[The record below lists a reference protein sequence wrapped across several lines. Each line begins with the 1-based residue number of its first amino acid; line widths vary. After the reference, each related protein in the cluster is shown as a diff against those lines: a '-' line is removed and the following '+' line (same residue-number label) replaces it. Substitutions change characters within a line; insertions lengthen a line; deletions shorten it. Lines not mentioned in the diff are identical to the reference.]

1 MTKNI
6 SYLNDTNLDN
16 NFYNPSVINTPVKII
31 NQMVDTLKI
40 QFYPSQ
46 DLNDKQISAYNMFI
60 EDSKELK
67 QEAMLLKNDNKDMR
81 YVKTTIDSV
90 SFNVM
95 ASVGGTGFSVHL
107 KNNDVDM
114 MFAKISDKSN
124 NPIIKVEFRSEY
136 LSRNGYVK
144 CLNEVQNTIRFV
156 LPLFSIKVS
165 ELHIATD
172 IQGYNFTKLDVERI
186 KCRNRLKSGYED
198 VIKSQF
204 SQGSKFNSMSFGKDD
219 LMCRIY
225 NKTTQI
231 KTVPHAGYVE
241 QTRWIP
247 NGLYDPEIDVWRI
260 EIQFRRKHLKT
271 LIGKDG
277 VLDGFAVVLN
287 SIPDLWAYGCSRF
300 VHHDLSRQ
308 QCIDMITQDTVHNGK
323 LIPLSQSTINKR
335 YQRAGI
341 SKLWETVSTFNN
353 FKSEDIAKYK
363 EAKKPEVQYV
373 VNCFKGVVSTATKL
387 LRGNFNSEILAEIIT
402 QANEED
408 LNKKGLS
415 ILNSAKLKAVDYMKH
430 TKESYNNYGVI
441 TDGFKDYNS
450 DLQNNLKKTFQLI
463 EQTDPKQAN
472 EFFEQCVKRGTM
484 IYNRFDNQALEQIPT
499 DDEYDFYSF

>member
-1 MTKNI
+1 MSINI
-6 SYLNDTNLDN
+6 LSSNSNNLDS
-16 NFYNPSVINTPVKII
+16 NFYDPTIVNNQIKII

-46 DLNDKQISAYNMFI
+46 ELNDNQINIYNMFI
-60 EDSKELK
+60 DDSKELK
-67 QEAMLLKNDNKDMR
+67 KEAMALKNDNKDMR
-81 YVKTTIDSV
+81 YVKTSVDGV

-107 KNNDVDM
+107 KNNDVDIM
-114 MFAKISDKSN
+114 MGKISDKSN

-136 LSRNGYVK
+136 LSRNGYVL
-144 CLNEVQNTIRFV
+144 CLNQIQKIIRTV
-156 LPLFSIKVS
+156 LPLYTIKVS

-186 KCRNRLKSGYED
+186 KCRNRLKTGYED
-198 VIKSQF
+198 VVKSQF

-231 KTVPHAGYVE
+231 NSIPHAGYVKH
-241 QTRWIP
+241 TRWIP
-247 NGLYDPEIDVWRI
+247 NGLYNEELDVWRI

-300 VHHDLSRQ
+300 LHHDLSRQ
-308 QCIDMITQDTVHNGK
+308 QCIDMITQDTLHNGK
-323 LIPLSQSTINKR
+323 IIPLSTSAIRKR

-341 SKLWETVSTFNN
+341 SDLWKTISVFNN
-353 FKSEDIAKYK
+353 FKSVDIEKHK
-363 EAKKPEVQYV
+363 ESKKPEVQYV
-373 VNCFKGVVSTATKL
+373 VNCFKGVVSTTTKL
-387 LRGNFNSEILAEIIT
+387 LRGHFNSEILAEIIT
-402 QANEED
+402 QANEDD
-408 LNKKGLS
+408 LNKKGMSL
-415 ILNSAKLKAVDYMKH
+415 LNSAKLKAVDYMSD
-430 TKESYNNYGVI
+430 TKMSYDKYGVI
-441 TDGFKDYNS
+441 YDGFKEYNS

-463 EQTDPKQAN
+463 DNKDEAN
-472 EFFEQCVKRGTM
+472 KFFDECVKRGTM
-484 IYNRFDNQALEQIPT
+484 IYNRFDNQALEQYPN
-499 DDEYDFYSF
+499 EYDFYSF

>member
-1 MTKNI
+1 MTRDI
-6 SYLNDTNLDN
+6 SNLNQDNLDK
-16 NFYNPSVINTPVKII
+16 NFYNPTIINSPIKII

-46 DLNDKQISAYNMFI
+46 NLSDKDINSYNIFI
-60 EDSKELK
+60 DDSKELK
-67 QEAMLLKNDNKDMR
+67 KEAMLLKNDNKDMR
-81 YVKTTIDSV
+81 YIKTQIDNK

-107 KNNDVDM
+107 KNNDVDIM
-114 MFAKISDKSN
+114 LAKISDKSN

-144 CLNEVQNTIRFV
+144 CLNQVQKTIRFI
-156 LPLFSIKVS
+156 LPLYTIKVS
-165 ELHIATD
+165 ELHLATD

-186 KCRNRLKSGYED
+186 KCRNRLKTGYED

-219 LMCRIY
+219 LMLRIY

-231 KTVPHAGYVE
+231 NQVPHAGYVKE
-241 QTRWIP
+241 TRWIP
-247 NGLYDPEIDVWRI
+247 NGLYDEDLDVWRI

-277 VLDGFAVVLN
+277 VIDGFAVVLN
-287 SIPDLWAYGCSRF
+287 NIPDLWAYGCSRF

-308 QCIDMITQDTVHNGK
+308 QCLDMITQDTLHHGK
-323 LIPLSQSTINKR
+323 LIPLTTYTINKR

-341 SKLWETVSTFNN
+341 SQLWDSISTFNN
-353 FKSEDIAKYK
+353 FKSEDISKLK
-363 EAKKPEVQYV
+363 ESKKPEVQYL
-373 VNCFKGVVSTATKL
+373 VNCFKGVVSCTTKL
-387 LRGNFNSEILAEIIT
+387 LRGDFNSDVLAEIIT
-402 QANEED
+402 KADEES

-415 ILNSAKLKAVDYMKH
+415 ILNSAKLKAVDYMND
-430 TKESYNNYGVI
+430 TKKVYRDYGVI
-441 TDGFKDYNS
+441 ADGFEEYNS

-463 EQTDPKQAN
+463 ENKN
-472 EFFEQCVKRGTM
+472 ESNLFFDECVKRGTM
-484 IYNRFDNQALEQIPT
+484 IYNRFDTQSLEQYPN
-499 DDEYDFYSF
+499 DYEFYSF